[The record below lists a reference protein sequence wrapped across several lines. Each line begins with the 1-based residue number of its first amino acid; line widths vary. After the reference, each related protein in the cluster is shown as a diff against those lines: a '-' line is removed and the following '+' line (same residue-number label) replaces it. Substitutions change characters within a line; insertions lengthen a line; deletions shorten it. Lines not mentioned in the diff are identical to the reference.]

1 MSINNGGN
9 RMIIESYYAK
19 KDKRIAC
26 FESDD
31 CVIEIYITSDSRKAL
46 YLQERNTPGFRM
58 VLTDFPE
65 HLRKKILEDEVYEDN
80 LCEMMHAFG
89 EYLPAFI
96 ELLDKI
102 K

>member
-1 MSINNGGN
+1 
-9 RMIIESYYAK
+9 MIIESYYAK
-19 KDKRIAC
+19 KDERIAC

-31 CVIEIYITSDSRKAL
+31 CVIEIYLTSDSRKAF

-80 LCEMMHAFG
+80 LCEMMNAFG
-89 EYLPAFI
+89 EYLPAFM